1 MTKIRKLLQLD
12 DDLQI
17 DDLQWGNFLISYDL
31 IRDKDYNKIISAIKK
46 YKFGC
51 KPLESVW
58 IVESEK
64 SCFDI
69 FNDLSKHVDPD
80 DKLIVMSLGLDA
92 EWKKLAP
99 KATTWMKKTFP

>member
-1 MTKIRKLLQLD
+1 MSKIKKLLKLD
-12 DDLQI
+12 DNLQI
-17 DDLQWGNFLISYDL
+17 DLQWGNFLISYDL
-31 IRDKDYNKIISAIKK
+31 KRDKDYEKIISAIKK

-64 SCFDI
+64 SCLDI
-69 FNDLSKHVDPD
+69 FNHLSKHVDPD
-80 DKLIVMSLGLDA
+80 DKLIVVSLGLDA

-99 KATTWMKKTFP
+99 KATTWMKKNFP